1 MSSNRLGGSALKYNR
16 IHRKLTKV
24 EEKSSGWRAQVDQM
38 TAKRT
43 QNHRTQ
49 RRKKVRPEQHTT
61 AHQKPEMAVAE
72 MQRRLA
78 SIVESSDD
86 AIVSKT
92 LDGIITSWNKA
103 AERIF
108 GYSAEEMIGRPIS
121 LLSMPGEEGE
131 MTAILKRIRSGER
144 VEHHQTLRR
153 HKDGRA
159 IPVSLT
165 ISPIRDERGRI
176 IGAFKV
182 SRDISETK
190 RLIAQQQRAV
200 AQTQAEKRF
209 HKLLE
214 AAPDAILEVD
224 QAGKILVANEA
235 AEKIFGYSR
244 DELLELTVEALVPA
258 AVRGDHIQHRVSYAT
273 HPQTRPMGSGLEL
286 KAQRKDGSLFPVEIS
301 LSPNRGDDGLRV
313 IALVRD
319 ITQRKE
325 TENRLNAIREQY
337 TAELASKNEQLEA
350 RNLEVEK
357 ASRLKSEFLASM
369 SHELR
374 TPLHTII
381 GFSELLS
388 EEIQGTLNPDQKRF
402 VGHVLQDARHLLE
415 LINEVLDI
423 SKIESGRLELQHET
437 FNFGECV
444 DEVLAGIRQRAEARS
459 IQVENKNAFHDQ
471 LIADRLRVKEILY
484 NLLNNAVK
492 FTAAGGSVWLESL
505 IQDGFLQV
513 TIGDTGIGIPQEE
526 QMAIFEKFYQA
537 AGTQGVIR
545 EGTGLGLPITKHLVE
560 LHGGRIWVESEP
572 GKGSRFSLTLPL
584 SRPQDA

>member
-1 MSSNRLGGSALKYNR
+1 MA
-16 IHRKLTKV
+16 
-24 EEKSSGWRAQVDQM
+24 
-38 TAKRT
+38 AKRT
-43 QNHRTQ
+43 QNQTTKRPKKASPQ
-49 RRKKVRPEQHTT
+49 RQ
-61 AHQKPEMAVAE
+61 AAAQQQAEMALAE

-86 AIVSKT
+86 AIISKT

-121 LLSMPGEEGE
+121 SLSMPGEEAE
-131 MTAILKRIRSGER
+131 MTAILKRVRLGER

-159 IPVSLT
+159 VPVSLT
-165 ISPIRDERGRI
+165 IFPIRDEAGRI
-176 IGAFKV
+176 IGASKI

-190 RLIAQQQRAV
+190 RLIQQEQRAV

-224 QAGKILVANEA
+224 QTGRILVANEA

-244 DELLELTVEALVPA
+244 DELLELTVETLVPA
-258 AVRGDHIQHRVSYAT
+258 AARGNHIQHRASYAT

-286 KAQRKDGSLFPVEIS
+286 KAQRKNGSLFPVEIS
-301 LSPNRGDDGLRV
+301 LSPNPDEDGLRV
-313 IALVRD
+313 IALIRD
-319 ITQRKE
+319 ITQRKAAE
-325 TENRLNAIREQY
+325 ERLNAIREQY
-337 TAELASKNEQLEA
+337 TTELKAKNEQLEA

-357 ASRLKSEFLASM
+357 ANRLKSEFLASM

-423 SKIESGRLELQHET
+423 SKIESGRLELQREA
-437 FNFGECV
+437 FDFRECV
-444 DEVLAGIRQRAEARS
+444 EEVLAGIRQRAEAKS
-459 IQVENKNAFHDQ
+459 IQLENKNAFHGQ
-471 LIADRLRVKEILY
+471 LVADRLRVKEVLY

-492 FTAAGGSVWLESL
+492 FTSGGGSVRLESL
-505 IQDGFLQV
+505 VRDGFLQV
-513 TIGDTGIGIPQEE
+513 TIADTGIGIPEEE

-537 AGTQGVIR
+537 AGTPGAVR

-560 LHGGRIWVESEP
+560 SHGGKIWVESEP
-572 GKGSRFSLTLPL
+572 GKGSRFNLTLPL
-584 SRPQDA
+584 ARPQDA